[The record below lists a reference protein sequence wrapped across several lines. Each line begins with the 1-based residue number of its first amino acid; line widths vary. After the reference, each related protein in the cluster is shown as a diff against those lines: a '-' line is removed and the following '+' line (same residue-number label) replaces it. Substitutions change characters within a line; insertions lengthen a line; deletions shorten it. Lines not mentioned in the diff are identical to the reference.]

1 MSIAEELG
9 TALDAHLIEG
19 LAGSAAFD
27 RGARY
32 MYDGRVQSVA
42 EEDGRLRAT
51 VRGTMPYRVE
61 LWLDGDELLWR
72 CTCPAAEDGSFCKHC
87 TAVALSLLYADE
99 PPDGLDAPV
108 TGDSSERGGESEDTS
123 IGRFVRQ
130 LDPERLAEIV
140 LRQVAGN
147 WRLREQLLGEARAAQ
162 GWGLDVSKWRRR
174 INSAFD
180 IGGFVYYQEAADW
193 ADGVND
199 VIDAL
204 ADLADA
210 GHGEDAVA
218 LVEHAYQ
225 RADKALHNLDDSDGW
240 LTAIAERLAELH
252 LRACEASSPDPRE
265 LAKRLTELELNFD
278 LEAFCRSAQTYS
290 EILGPTG
297 LAAFREAIEPAWRQI
312 DPAAEEWSTGDYYLR
327 QAMIGWALAV
337 GEPDAL
343 VEAHRRKRVHPVDM
357 LEIAESFETAGR
369 DDEAVTWARRGLAGL
384 GHGSWQADGPRDFLA
399 RKLRERGEPGAAAD
413 LYWNAFTARPSL
425 EAFRA
430 LPEQDQRAPDKRPD
444 WVERCIRHLPRRL
457 GTEAPEVSSLPPDV
471 MGLGSPDAP
480 HEAVVLAEIL
490 LYEGRAEEAW
500 AAALQHGSS
509 WQMWMTLARA
519 REATAPRDSIAIY
532 ESQALAIINRKK
544 PDQYKIAV
552 GLMSRIRGLAADA
565 GDPELFDS
573 LLQQVKTVH
582 KAKRRLQGEL
592 GDMAPLT
599 DMSVGNAT
607 S

>member
-9 TALDAHLIEG
+9 AALDAHLIEG

-27 RGARY
+27 RGVRY

-61 LWLDGDELLWR
+61 LWFDGDELLWS

-87 TAVALSLLYADE
+87 TSVALSLLYADE

-108 TGDSSERGGESEDTS
+108 TGAGSERGGESEDTLLQ
-123 IGRFVRQ
+123 RFVRQ
-130 LDPERLAEIV
+130 LSPERLAGIV

-180 IGGFVYYQEAADW
+180 IGGFVHYQEAADW

-199 VIDAL
+199 VVDAL

-210 GHGEDAVA
+210 DHGEDAVA

-225 RADKALHNLDDSDGW
+225 RANKALHNIDDSDGW
-240 LTAIAERLAELH
+240 LTAISERLAELH
-252 LRACEASSPDPRE
+252 LQACEASSPDPLE
-265 LAKRLTELELNFD
+265 LARRLTELELNFE
-278 LEAFCRSAQTYS
+278 LEAFCRSAETYS

-297 LAAFREAIEPAWRQI
+297 LAAFRKAIEPAWRQI
-312 DPAAEEWSTGDYYLR
+312 DPAADEWSTGDYYLR
-327 QAMIGWALAV
+327 QAMIGWALAI
-337 GEPDAL
+337 GDPDAL
-343 VEAHRRKRVHPVDM
+343 VEAHRRERVHPIDM

-369 DDEAVTWARRGLAGL
+369 DDMAVTWAREGLAGL
-384 GHGSWQADGPRDFLA
+384 GHGSWQADGLRDFLA
-399 RKLRERGEPGAAAD
+399 RKLRERGEPGAALD
-413 LYWNAFTARPSL
+413 LYWNAFTAQPSL
-425 EAFRA
+425 EACRT
-430 LPEQDQRAPDKRPD
+430 LPEQDQRAPDKCPD
-444 WVERCIRHLPRRL
+444 WVERCVQHLRSRL
-457 GTEAPEVSSLPPDV
+457 DAEAPAVSSLPPDV
-471 MGLGSPDAP
+471 MGPDAADAP
-480 HEAVVLAEIL
+480 HEAIVLAEIL
-490 LYEGRAEEAW
+490 LYEGRVEDAW
-500 AAALQHGSS
+500 AVALQHGSS

-519 REATAPRDSIAIY
+519 RETTAPRDSIAIY
-532 ESQALAIINRKK
+532 ESQALAIIKRKK
-544 PDQYKIAV
+544 PDQYRVAV
-552 GLMSRIRGLAADA
+552 DLMSRIRGLAADA
-565 GDPELFDS
+565 DEPALFDS
-573 LLQQVKTVH
+573 LLQRVRTVH
-582 KAKRRLQGEL
+582 KAKRRLQSEL
-592 GDMAPLT
+592 GDMAPLAET
-599 DMSVGNAT
+599 SVGNTA